1 MGLGR
6 LAFRY
11 RRTVP
16 GRRSDRTTPLHTHI
30 DVGHVRRPPAADRG
44 RPRLAAAVLLWAATL
59 WLWPVPGVVAAND
72 SEKMRVGAWYGEPS
86 FTHAGQFRHCS
97 MIARYANGV
106 SLYFALTADETL
118 TLGLLEAGLGIA
130 PGERAPVLLEIDGR
144 WRHMAT
150 AEGSGRLDRIVL
162 TGAPEVVEQLRH
174 GRALRVVAT
183 GGAVDLGLTD
193 TARAFERLRDCVEK
207 NSAS

>member
-1 MGLGR
+1 MGLER
-6 LAFRY
+6 LAFRC
-11 RRTVP
+11 RRMLP
-16 GRRSDRTTPLHTHI
+16 GRRPDRTTPLHTHI
-30 DVGHVRRPPAADRG
+30 DVGHVRRSPWLGAVV
-44 RPRLAAAVLLWAATL
+44 LLCAAAALS
-59 WLWPVPGVVAAND
+59 LWPVFGAPAAAQSAEQSAD
-72 SEKMRVGAWYGEPS
+72 KMRVGAWYGEPS
-86 FTHAGQFRHCS
+86 FTYAGQFRHCS

-130 PGERAPVLLEIDGR
+130 PGERTLVLLEIDGQ
-144 WRHMAT
+144 WRQTAT

-162 TGAPEVVEQLRH
+162 THAPEVVEHLRR

-193 TARAFERLRDCVEK
+193 TARAFKRLRDCVEK
-207 NSAS
+207 NSHG